1 MPSIFKP
8 KKISNYERH
17 GKALNIYKNV
27 YNTSQWR
34 KLREAYIMEHPL
46 CERCLEENKI
56 SPATEVHH
64 VVPISKAQSELQMK
78 ELGFNPTNLQA
89 LCEKCHD
96 KVHNNLKKS
105 V

>member
-8 KKISNYERH
+8 KKVSKYERH

-34 KLREAYIMEHPL
+34 KLREAYLMEHPL
-46 CERCLEENKI
+46 CERCLEAKRI
-56 SPATEVHH
+56 SPSTEVHH
-64 VVPISKAQSELQMK
+64 VVPISKATNELQMK

-96 KVHNNLKKS
+96 EVHNNLRKS